1 MISKN
6 LLRKHLKTIN
16 PITSDES
23 KSHIKEIM
31 EKSGKINLI
40 VRSNIRKAL
49 KDKID
54 NVAEEVEEAL
64 NNKVHEMLDKA
75 VERAKANQRRTI
87 QARDL

>member
-1 MISKN
+1 MA
-6 LLRKHLKTIN
+6 
-16 PITSDES
+16 E
-23 KSHIKEIM
+23 E
-31 EKSGKINLI
+31 KINLV

-64 NNKVHEMLDKA
+64 NDKVHEILDKA